1 MIILNYPQS
10 TIKFENYEKFI
21 LPFLRLQTIPST
33 ILYKI
38 EDDRLRIRTFMN
50 GFVIVTHLPLQEI
63 IDMYK
68 DKEVGVGLTPPTNQS
83 QSDILNKFNQDYM
96 DNRGI
101 PELE

>member
-1 MIILNYPQS
+1 
-10 TIKFENYEKFI
+10 
-21 LPFLRLQTIPST
+21 
-33 ILYKI
+33 
-38 EDDRLRIRTFMN
+38 MN